1 MFCVSLF
8 PLSSLSIAVFSPW
21 DFHECN
27 ACGPR
32 GFTVLPVLSVMQ
44 YLFFACKVQLKHE
57 NGSFLR
63 TECLVAAIF

>member
-8 PLSSLSIAVFSPW
+8 PLSSSNIAVFSPW
-21 DFHECN
+21 DFHKCN
-27 ACGPR
+27 PGEPR
-32 GFTVLPVLSVMQ
+32 GFTVLPILSAMQ

-57 NGSFLR
+57 NCSFLH